1 MPNIKLRPLCRSID
15 WPGACIETVVQE
27 KPREAAELN
36 FEPWKPYISI
46 GMKYFS
52 VVALALFVALT
63 RASSS
68 DYSENV
74 LQGIKGVGL
83 NVLPLTMRSNRLD
96 FDTAMLGEHASHK
109 LEDLQVPI
117 LTGTELDRVPGRPF
131 LEIGVN
137 IAHAQGPSH
146 LYTVSLRL
154 REMAALERPTRRS
167 VSMALSTW
175 ERESMGVANRPE
187 AILET
192 VDRMLTLFSEE
203 FHKSNTEE

>member
-1 MPNIKLRPLCRSID
+1 M
-15 WPGACIETVVQE
+15 
-27 KPREAAELN
+27 
-36 FEPWKPYISI
+36 KPYIFN

-52 VVALALFVALT
+52 VIAFALFAALPN
-63 RASSS
+63 ASSS
-68 DYSENV
+68 VESENV

-83 NVLPLTMRSNRLD
+83 KVLPLTMHSNRFD
-96 FDTAMLGEHASHK
+96 FDTVMLREHVSRK
-109 LEDLQVPI
+109 LEELQVTI
-117 LTGTELDRVPGRPF
+117 LAGTELDRVPGRPF
-131 LEIGVN
+131 LEIAVN

-146 LYTVSLRL
+146 LYTVSLKL
-154 REMAALERPTRRS
+154 REMAALERPTRRA